1 MKRRSG
7 SLGWDVLSGALAG
20 AAGSWLMS
28 PVQKAITQRIPE
40 QAKEREKAVSPE
52 ESAPMK
58 VGRVALEQVGVE
70 VPEEAR
76 PKLGQ
81 VVHFAYGT
89 LWGAAYGLLRHRFPR
104 LPRASGLLFGAA
116 LWLLGDELMLPALDL
131 APPAPRFPK
140 ETHLRALAAHLAYGA
155 SVEQGFRLLG
165 RARA

>member
-1 MKRRSG
+1 
-7 SLGWDVLSGALAG
+7 LPWDVFAGAVAG

-28 PVQKAITQRIPE
+28 PVQKAITKKLPE
-40 QAKEREKAVSPE
+40 QAKAREEAVSPKE
-52 ESAPMK
+52 NAPTK
-58 VGRVALEQVGVE
+58 VGRVAAETVGVE
-70 VPEEAR
+70 VPEEQR

-89 LWGAAYGLLRHRFPR
+89 AWGAAYGLLRHRFPR

-116 LWLLGDELMLPALDL
+116 LWLLGDELMLPALEL
-131 APPAPRFPK
+131 APPAPKFPK

-155 SVEQGFRLLG
+155 SVDQGIRLIE